1 MSGPANSGEPGLEG
15 ESTTV
20 LRPGNG
26 AGNDNEPTQAV
37 SGEEPT
43 ASVEQPDEEGQ
54 RTQVIRPGN
63 QGNQTNQNDQPTERW
78 H

>member
-1 MSGPANSGEPGLEG
+1 VTGPANSGEPGLEG

-20 LRPGNG
+20 LRPGSSS
-26 AGNDNEPTQAV
+26 GNDEPTQTV

-43 ASVEQPDEEGQ
+43 AQVDQPDEDGQ
-54 RTQVIRPGN
+54 RTQVIRPGQN
-63 QGNQTNQNDQPTERW
+63 NQNDQPTERW

>member
-1 MSGPANSGEPGLEG
+1 VSGPANSGGPGLEG

-20 LRPGNG
+20 LRPGTSSG
-26 AGNDNEPTQAV
+26 GDGEPTQTV

-43 ASVEQPDEEGQ
+43 AQVDQPDDEGQ

-63 QGNQTNQNDQPTERW
+63 QNDQPTERW